1 VTDRVLFHHP
11 PLRLVDEERGN
22 RDKDARRG
30 CQKERGYAVDLL
42 IGAAVRFWLRSG
54 GVDRR
59 VCWSFGL
66 TSAAGGLIGGVP
78 HNRASN
84 RWLNVVIPDLAA
96 QYHVRGGPK
105 V

>member
-1 VTDRVLFHHP
+1 VIGRSAVTDRVHFHP

-22 RDKDARRG
+22 RDEDARR
-30 CQKERGYAVDLL
+30 
-42 IGAAVRFWLRSG
+42 

-59 VCWSFGL
+59 VFWSFGL
-66 TSAAGGLIGGVP
+66 TSAAGGLIGGVA

-84 RWLNVVIPDLAA
+84 RLNVVIPDLAA